1 MLAISTLSNFHC
13 SLINNLIDFSRLEKL
28 TLNFYKLIK
37 KKNIIITGALGQDG
51 LILSKLFLKK
61 NFKVF
66 GIIKKLKTNSIKG
79 VKYLKIPMENSSI
92 LSKTIKKINPN
103 IFIHLG
109 RANPNFKELKKKYD
123 DKNYHISENI
133 LKHFSINN
141 KKTKIILVGSAQ
153 MYKEI
158 GSEVDIN
165 TKFNPQNAYAKFNI
179 ESFLYMKKIKKKFD
193 LNISMAILFN
203 HDSLFRNKKFLFPR
217 IVKMIKSNNHKDLK
231 KIYSNNISGD
241 FSHADD
247 ICNGI
252 YRLCLL
258 KSNPDKLI
266 FSSYKRTFINDI
278 INYLLK
284 LTNKDF
290 KFNKTKNKGNKK
302 KIGNNKITK
311 KILNWKIKK
320 NAFIAAKEL
329 I

>member
-1 MLAISTLSNFHC
+1 MS
-13 SLINNLIDFSRLEKL
+13 
-28 TLNFYKLIK
+28 

-51 LILSKLFLKK
+51 VILSKLFLKN
-61 NFKVF
+61 NFKIF
-66 GIIKKLKTNSIKG
+66 GIIKKLKKNSVKG
-79 VKYLKIPMENSSI
+79 VKYIKIPMESFSK
-92 LSKTIKKINPN
+92 LSKTIKKINPD
-103 IFIHLG
+103 IFVHLG
-109 RANPNFKELKKKYD
+109 RANPSFKELKKKYD
-123 DKNYHISENI
+123 EKNYKISKNI
-133 LKHFSINN
+133 LDHFSINN

-158 GSEVDIN
+158 GSEVNIN
-165 TKFNPQNAYAKFNI
+165 SKFNPQNAYAKFNVK
-179 ESFLYMKKIKKKFD
+179 SFFYMKKMKKKFN
-193 LNISMAILFN
+193 LNVSLAILFN

-217 IVKMIKSNNHKDLK
+217 LVKMIKSNNFKNLK
-231 KIYSNNISGD
+231 EIYNNNISGD

-252 YRLCLL
+252 YKLCFL

-278 INYLLK
+278 INHLFQLM
-284 LTNKDF
+284 NKNF
-290 KFNKTKNKGNKK
+290 KFDKNKKKENKK

-320 NAFIAAKEL
+320 NAFIAAEEL

>member
-1 MLAISTLSNFHC
+1 M
-13 SLINNLIDFSRLEKL
+13 
-28 TLNFYKLIK
+28 K

-51 LILSKLFLKK
+51 IILSKLFLKN

-66 GIIKKLKTNSIKG
+66 GIIKKLKKNSIKG
-79 VKYLKIPMENSSI
+79 VKYLKIPMEKYSV
-92 LSKTIKKINPN
+92 LSKNIKKIDPS

-109 RANPNFKELKKKYD
+109 RANPNFKELKKIYD
-123 DKNYHISENI
+123 DKNYKILKNI
-133 LKHFSINN
+133 LDYFSINN

-158 GSEVDIN
+158 GSEVN
-165 TKFNPQNAYAKFNI
+165 EKTKFNPQNEYAKFNI
-179 ESFLYMKKIKKKFD
+179 KSFIYMKKMKKNFN
-193 LNISMAILFN
+193 LNICMAILFN

-217 IVKMIKSNNHKDLK
+217 IVKMIKNNNLNDLK
-231 KIYSNNISGD
+231 KIYNNNISGD

-252 YRLCLL
+252 YKLCFL

-266 FSSYKRTFINDI
+266 FSSYKRTYINDI

-284 LTNKDF
+284 LMNKNF
-290 KFNKTKNKGNKK
+290 EFNNIKNKSNKK

-311 KILNWKIKK
+311 KILSWKIKK
-320 NAFIAAKEL
+320 DAFAAAKEL
-329 I
+329 V